1 MLVCIPKIII
11 LLAAI
16 NHDDENNNNATQPEV
31 VIEYIED
38 DGASAGCSRE
48 TGIKRAATT
57 NEKSSKKRACT
68 REDAYLKYLYKI
80 EENEKEDAEKNREFM
95 KQMFKEQQ
103 KAMIECTKTFLEG
116 LRDMFSSTGS
126 SKKCEASADEMD

>member
-1 MLVCIPKIII
+1 MK
-11 LLAAI
+11 
-16 NHDDENNNNATQPEV
+16 NHQ
-31 VIEYIED
+31 
-38 DGASAGCSRE
+38 
-48 TGIKRAATT
+48 
-57 NEKSSKKRACT
+57 KKRAT

-103 KAMIECTKTFLEG
+103 KAMIECTKTFVEG

-126 SKKCEASADEMD
+126 SKKCEASEDEMD